1 MDGRYVHLR
10 EAEVLATAP
19 PPPIW
24 IAGKGPRML
33 RLTARHAT
41 GWNLAWRGLDPSWL
55 AEPLT
60 SLREEL
66 EAAGR
71 DRSGFTVSAGVAWV
85 PTGDN
90 GPELAEALA
99 AYEAAGVD
107 LVILTLSNGPV
118 GPTRPEWLDLAAEAL
133 ALARR

>member
-1 MDGRYVHLR
+1 
-10 EAEVLATAP
+10 
-19 PPPIW
+19 
-24 IAGKGPRML
+24 ML
-33 RLTARHAT
+33 RLTARHAV
-41 GWNLAWRGLDPSWL
+41 GWNLAWRGLDPGWL
-55 AEPLT
+55 TEPLDT
-60 SLREEL
+60 LRTEL

-90 GPELAEALA
+90 GPELVQGLA
-99 AYEAAGVD
+99 AYETAGVD
-107 LVILTLSNGPV
+107 LVILMLSTGPV